1 MLFGSSWN
9 MGAEKKRWHPRGSW
23 EKEAGHRLRAQ
34 AEGWNWGR
42 GAGNGRDGALL
53 EVQLSDALGSWRA
66 GAIAEAN
73 TYTLLRYQLCSHESR
88 KKVRRKA
95 WKFIRHTEGKVL
107 KMGKYQSP
115 QNKEPKWKPVVPR
128 STVPTAS
135 KQLGY
140 FQSLTVWSCLSL
152 TCVCPGQCAV
162 LWLQPFRVGH
172 MKTDPHQLTFGF
184 LCLSQPL
191 WLQQEEISLLALMSS
206 PFLKWFL
213 WGKRRKCFVS
223 KSRGVHR
230 SGALVL
236 RKIITLSDF
245 CE

>member
-66 GAIAEAN
+66 GATAEAN
-73 TYTLLRYQLCSHESR
+73 TYRLLRYQMCSHESR

-115 QNKEPKWKPVVPR
+115 QNKEPKWKPIVPR

-135 KQLGY
+135 KQDIFSPLLSDPACLLHVCAQDSVLCSDHSHSMWATWKLILTSWHLGSCASHSHCGY
-140 FQSLTVWSCLSL
+140 SRKKSRSLHWWACLFLNDFCGGRGGSVL
-152 TCVCPGQCAV
+152 SANPGVCIGQ
-162 LWLQPFRVGH
+162 
-172 MKTDPHQLTFGF
+172 K
-184 LCLSQPL
+184 
-191 WLQQEEISLLALMSS
+191 LL
-206 PFLKWFL
+206 F
-213 WGKRRKCFVS
+213 WGK
-223 KSRGVHR
+223 
-230 SGALVL
+230 
-236 RKIITLSDF
+236 
-245 CE
+245 